1 VKARL
6 LAGDRDLDQEMGE
19 RFKDALSA
27 AKTPRRPP
35 AHPQTERRRM
45 DMKKLV
51 KPHKVKAPHSPKGAH
66 KKVGPRDRGA
76 ASDKPTR
83 RGKGQQD
90 LT

>member
-1 VKARL
+1 
-6 LAGDRDLDQEMGE
+6 
-19 RFKDALSA
+19 
-27 AKTPRRPP
+27 
-35 AHPQTERRRM
+35 M

-51 KPHKVKAPHSPKGAH
+51 KPHKVKTPHSPRH
-66 KKVGPRDRGA
+66 SKKVASRDRGA